1 MLLKGLQEQALLAGR
16 YFINPR
22 FATVELVNMTEVPIA
37 HVGVVVA
44 FVGKEGHD
52 VTGDQFRHG
61 NLVSKG
67 EKGVWSSHWIRAST
81 PSIPTPI
88 RSSTSRRLTSC

>member
-1 MLLKGLQEQALLAGR
+1 MFQNPQAFIDQHGSKGLQEQALLAGR

-44 FVGKEGHD
+44 FVGKEGRD
-52 VTGDQFRHG
+52 VTGEQFRHG

-67 EKGVWSSHWIRAST
+67 EKGVWVEPLGSG
-81 PSIPTPI
+81 
-88 RSSTSRRLTSC
+88 